1 VSDFDPQLVPIK
13 PAATVML
20 IADRPDLQIFML
32 KRHAKTVFAGGMW
45 VFPGGAVDPE
55 DNQINLDHTDVN
67 ESEDPGG
74 LLSET
79 NSNSLAFYIA
89 AIRESFEE
97 SGILFGFR
105 DNEQQLIDF
114 SDDLTRAH
122 FDALRQKLNNQQT
135 NFVDILQQEGLTPA
149 FSSLHPV
156 ARWITPLGSPKR
168 FDARFFIAAMP
179 TNQTPIHDDGELVK
193 SDWMRPNDILTAC
206 EQEKMVLMSPTL
218 RMVRNLAAFTST
230 QAVLRAVSHDLS
242 YERVRVDTTH
252 GNLLL
257 PGEQGYDKAS
267 EDIETGWIRLRPG
280 ET

>member
-1 VSDFDPQLVPIK
+1 
-13 PAATVML
+13 ML

-55 DNQINLDHTDVN
+55 DNQIDLQTDVSK
-67 ESEDPGG
+67 SEDPGN
-74 LLSET
+74 LLSE
-79 NSNSLAFYIA
+79 SKADSLPFYIA

-105 DNEQQLIDF
+105 KNESHLIDF
-114 SDDLTRAH
+114 SDHKTRAH
-122 FDALRQKLNNQQT
+122 FDALRQKLNSQQT
-135 NFVDILQQEGLTPA
+135 NFGDILRHERLTPA

-179 TNQTPIHDDGELVK
+179 SNQTPIHDDGELVK
-193 SDWMRPNDILTAC
+193 SDWMRPSDILTAC

-218 RMVRNLAAFTST
+218 RMVRNLAAFKST
-230 QAVLRAVSHDLS
+230 QAVLHAVSQDLS
-242 YERVRVDTTH
+242 YQRVRVDTTH

-257 PGEQGYDKAS
+257 PGELGYDKAS
-267 EDIETGWIRLRPG
+267 EDIETGWIRLRPEG
-280 ET
+280 T